1 MQDKLDLFWHKKTWK
16 KFSSAS
22 ARDHL
27 PHAMLLTGAKGVGK
41 KIFADKMI
49 KSLLC
54 LKPDPTNR
62 QPCGQCQG
70 CRTYRSGAN
79 PDFMRIQLLEGKQQ
93 IGVDQIRELS
103 HFLTFSRSFDAYR
116 VILINPVEKMNQNAA
131 NSLLKSL
138 EEPSDNTVIILIATH
153 LSTII
158 PTIVSRSQLLSIPLP
173 ARGEAIGWIKA
184 QGSKVDNVEEL
195 LEMSAGSP
203 LLALNIDEKSLADK
217 GDFAKDILNIFRE
230 NNSVTEIA
238 KKWEKYDQ
246 SVLLDWQIIW
256 VQSLLKSV
264 AIASTNSGNQ
274 KTKNIT
280 RIQKHLDIFKESFP
294 KSLLWQLYF
303 QLLNRKQIVHT
314 SVNPLINL
322 ESMLLLWS
330 QASHI

>member
-1 MQDKLDLFWHKKTWK
+1 MQDKINLFWHEKTWE
-16 KFSSAS
+16 KFANAS
-22 ARDHL
+22 VHDHL
-27 PHAMLLTGAKGVGK
+27 PHAMLLSGAKGAGK
-41 KIFADKMI
+41 QIFVEKMI

-54 LKPDPTNR
+54 LNPDPSNR
-62 QPCGQCQG
+62 QACGQCQG
-70 CRTYRSGAN
+70 CKTYRSGAN

-103 HFLTFSRSFDAYR
+103 NFLTFSRSFDAYR
-116 VILINPVEKMNQNAA
+116 VILINPVERMNQNAA

-138 EEPSDNTVIILIATH
+138 EEPSDNTVIILIVTH

-173 ARGEAIGWIKA
+173 TKKEAINWIRT
-184 QGSKVDNVEEL
+184 QGSKVDNIEEL

-203 LLALNIDEKSLADK
+203 LLAINIDEKTLNDK
-217 GDFAKDILNIFRE
+217 EDFAKDILNIFRE
-230 NNSVTEIA
+230 SNSVTEIA

-246 SVLLDWQIIW
+246 GILLDWQIIW

-264 AIASTNSGNQ
+264 TEVSASNETNRHFDIIRE
-274 KTKNIT
+274 KTPN
-280 RIQKHLDIFKESFP
+280 SF
-294 KSLLWQLYF
+294 LWQLYF
-303 QLLNRKQIVHT
+303 QLLKKKQIVHT

-330 QASHI
+330 QASHF